1 MIDFGLWIGYL
12 LAMAG
17 AAGML
22 VFSIRNIIG
31 NPKNAK
37 YTLMGVGAIVVL
49 FLLSWVVSSSEL
61 TPRMVNLQASE
72 SMSKMIGAGFIML
85 YLMGVITVAAIFY
98 VEIKKLFSRK

>member
-1 MIDFGLWIGYL
+1 MIDIGLWIGYL
-12 LAMAG
+12 LAIAG

-37 YTLMGVGAIVVL
+37 FTLIGVGAIIVL
-49 FLLSWVVSSSEL
+49 FLFSWIISSSDL
-61 TPRMVNLQASE
+61 TPRMINLQASE

-85 YLMGVITVAAIFY
+85 YLMGIITVGAIFY
-98 VEIKKLFSRK
+98 VEFKKIFSRK